1 MAGGLGGLGGYLNS
15 PAGGNFLQAVGMS
28 LMSSPRNA
36 PLQNFAPIYGG
47 LQAQQMR
54 LDERDQERA
63 AIAAVLKQFGAPD
76 DQAAMLSANPDAA
89 KLWID
94 QRQAEAQKANEER
107 FNSSLLGVLGNDGGA
122 SMGGLGDLGGAPVST
137 GAGAGGGSAYPAV
150 DAAGNSSIET
160 FTAPTQTQFGL
171 RGAAMSDPY
180 RMSAG
185 QTPPDTD
192 NLEPVVNLPEVVVQ
206 STQAGDGSYDGNKTL
221 DWLKANDP
229 EAAALVSSDSGISPR
244 DAFEI
249 ANIRRQGQA
258 GGAASPQ
265 QDVPPAQ
272 SGQTSQ
278 PSKLQNLLAQREQL
292 YRLGM
297 TTDGADNRRKLDSAI
312 RYKEDQ
318 IAEEQNALLRN
329 RTFKAIHE
337 EDPEL
342 AQNVWDG
349 LVPVKDAYKQLLEN
363 RKLRFEQDNADRT
376 SGTKEYD
383 AYARDEVAAGRQ
395 PLGRL
400 QYEQAVRSSG
410 ATNVNVG
417 AGEKAWD
424 QESAKLFAKRYDDIT
439 SAAGNAQQM
448 MGMYDL
454 AEQALNSGVRTGLG
468 ADAELTLR
476 RLGAAMGMDTDPAKL
491 AGGELIRAVQNRMA
505 LTMRSPDGGMGMPGA
520 LSDRDIKFLKDSQVG
535 LDRSPEGNRQM
546 LDAFR
551 AMERRKMEIAQLAD
565 QYVEQNGRLDA
576 GFNKAVR
583 DYAEANPLFSEE
595 PSAGDLRPGAVED
608 GYRFKGGDPSD
619 PNSWEP
625 VQ

>member
-1 MAGGLGGLGGYLNS
+1 MAGGLGGLGGYLDS
-15 PAGGNFLQAVGMS
+15 PAGGNMLQAIGMS

-36 PLQNFAPIYGG
+36 PLQNFGQFYGG

-54 LDERDQERA
+54 MDERDQERA

-89 KLWID
+89 KLWIE
-94 QRQAEAQKANEER
+94 QRQREAQKAANES
-107 FNSSLLGVLGNDGGA
+107 FNSNLLGALGSGGGA
-122 SMGGLGDLGGAPVST
+122 SGGLGDLGGIP
-137 GAGAGGGSAYPAV
+137 GAAGPGADSGSGYPAV
-150 DAAGNSSIET
+150 DALENPPIGGI
-160 FTAPTQTQFGL
+160 TAPTQTQFGL
-171 RGAAMSDPY
+171 RGAAMGDLY
-180 RMSAG
+180 HLNTG

-192 NLEPVVNLPEVVVQ
+192 NLEPVTNLPEVVVQ
-206 STQAGDGSYDGNKTL
+206 STQTGDGSYEGNKTL

-229 EAAALVSSDSGISPR
+229 EAAALVTADSGISPR

-258 GGAASPQ
+258 SGAASPQ
-265 QDVPPAQ
+265 QDAPPAQ
-272 SGQTSQ
+272 PAQASP

-329 RTFKAIHE
+329 QTFKAIHE

-424 QESAKLFAKRYDDIT
+424 QETAKLFAKRYDDIT

-476 RLGAAMGMDTDPAKL
+476 QLGSAMGMDTDPQKL

-535 LDRSPEGNRQM
+535 IDRSPEGNRRM
-546 LDAFR
+546 LEAFR
-551 AMERRKMEIAQLAD
+551 AMERRKIEIAQLAD
-565 QYVEQNGRLDA
+565 QYVQQNGRLDA
-576 GFNKAVR
+576 GFNQAIR
-583 DYAEANPLFSEE
+583 QWAEANPLFTGE
-595 PSAGDLRPGAVED
+595 PSVGGLQPGAVED